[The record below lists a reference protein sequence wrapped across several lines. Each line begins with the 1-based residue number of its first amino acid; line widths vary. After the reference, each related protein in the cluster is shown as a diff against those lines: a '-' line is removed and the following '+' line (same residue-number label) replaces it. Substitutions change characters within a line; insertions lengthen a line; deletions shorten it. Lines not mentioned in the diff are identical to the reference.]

1 MLEEQPGE
9 GGVALEAAGVVA
21 RLEVQYDPFAPE
33 ADAEVLQAAVAASGL
48 RQVVVELIAVDGGG
62 VTRRGPQRGFAAAG
76 SMVVS
81 STHQRALAPLSST
94 EPAATG
100 ASLEVVLLAVDVLQ
114 LPGLV
119 AAALLA
125 DEHLDPEGEVQ
136 EAGVQVAG
144 DPVPAGVDD
153 AVRRVGGVVALMLA
167 LGSSV
172 RCGLW
177 LMAR

>member
-1 MLEEQPGE
+1 VLEEQPGE

-76 SMVVS
+76 SMVGVE
-81 STHQRALAPLSST
+81 HPPACARAPQLHGARCD
-94 EPAATG
+94 G